1 MSNNT
6 QRLIRY
12 PALRCWIKHI
22 LEGTYLP
29 DEKILFTIFGKY
41 KRVRIYATVLD
52 KKEIISQKIEEKSD
66 LDKTDFNSRLE
77 FDLDDGTGIIR
88 AILWGVVAEQYSHIV
103 KGDLVDVM
111 GIIRQWKNYF
121 SISPEMIKHIEN
133 PNFVLLRDA
142 EIIKKLKTT
151 DLMEIPT
158 KIEDN
163 FPIDE
168 LSEEYEMNHLFK
180 SDDDKEQVLEK
191 IKELGGEIKG
201 IPFEELQKSLAFN
214 ENDLKKYLNELEIES
229 RIYQVE
235 ENYYQLI

>member
-1 MSNNT
+1 
-6 QRLIRY
+6 
-12 PALRCWIKHI
+12 
-22 LEGTYLP
+22 
-29 DEKILFTIFGKY
+29 
-41 KRVRIYATVLD
+41 
-52 KKEIISQKIEEKSD
+52 
-66 LDKTDFNSRLE
+66 

-151 DLMEIPT
+151 VLMEIPT